1 MSEEENKEEEMKDLP
16 PENEP
21 EVVSEDNASASTESI
36 EPDDSKA
43 EKKAKESKSEPKQKT
58 SSKTEKDL
66 KPDESDSQE
75 KSSTDDESGAKPKA
89 EKKAKESK
97 PKPKQKPSSKTEKD
111 LKPDASDSQ
120 EKSSTDDESE
130 AEPKAET
137 KEKDSNSESKQKP
150 SSKTEKEPKPDVPDS
165 QEKSSTD
172 DESGA
177 EPKAEKKEETA
188 EDLLGAN
195 IEQVKIRKA
204 KGSKN
209 ISSGI
214 CFIVATFN
222 NTKVSFSDM
231 KGNVISWSSSGKC
244 NFRGSRKSTAYA
256 AQVVTQDAGRAAMS
270 HGMKEVVVKVKGPG
284 MGRDSAIRALQSL
297 GFIVSTIIDVTPVP
311 HNGCRPPK
319 RRRV

>member
-1 MSEEENKEEEMKDLP
+1 MSEENSKSEEEKDEKPKASPKEEVVKATDSADSEKSDSVDDKASKKKEVKSKASNKEELLDATDSDA
-16 PENEP
+16 
-21 EVVSEDNASASTESI
+21 SE
-36 EPDDSKA
+36 K
-43 EKKAKESKSEPKQKT
+43 
-58 SSKTEKDL
+58 
-66 KPDESDSQE
+66 SDSV
-75 KSSTDDESGAKPKA
+75 DDKA
-89 EKKAKESK
+89 
-97 PKPKQKPSSKTEKD
+97 
-111 LKPDASDSQ
+111 
-120 EKSSTDDESE
+120 
-130 AEPKAET
+130 T
-137 KEKDSNSESKQKP
+137 K
-150 SSKTEKEPKPDVPDS
+150 
-165 QEKSSTD
+165 
-172 DESGA
+172 
-177 EPKAEKKEETA
+177 KKEETA
-188 EDLLGAN
+188 ADLLGAN
-195 IEQVKIRKA
+195 IEQVKVRKA

-256 AQVVTQDAGRAAMS
+256 AQVVTQDAGKVAMS

-297 GFIVSTIIDVTPVP
+297 GFTVSTIIDVTPVP

>member
-1 MSEEENKEEEMKDLP
+1 MSEEENKEEEKQDLP
-16 PENEP
+16 SETEP
-21 EVVSEDNASASTESI
+21 EAVTEDKEPASPESSDSSDSDTE
-36 EPDDSKA
+36 EAKPQ
-43 EKKAKESKSEPKQKT
+43 KKAKETKSEPE
-58 SSKTEKDL
+58 EK
-66 KPDESDSQE
+66 SDSKE
-75 KSSTDDESGAKPKA
+75 GKESKADSDSDEKKSSDDESGA
-89 EKKAKESK
+89 
-97 PKPKQKPSSKTEKD
+97 
-111 LKPDASDSQ
+111 Q
-120 EKSSTDDESE
+120 EAGK
-130 AEPKAET
+130 
-137 KEKDSNSESKQKP
+137 
-150 SSKTEKEPKPDVPDS
+150 
-165 QEKSSTD
+165 
-172 DESGA
+172 
-177 EPKAEKKEETA
+177 KKEETA

-195 IEQVKIRKA
+195 IEQVKVRKA

-231 KGNVISWSSSGKC
+231 KGNIISWSSSGKC

-270 HGMKEVVVKVKGPG
+270 HGMKEVLVKVKGPG

-297 GFIVSTIIDVTPVP
+297 GFVVSSIIDVTPVP